1 MLSSID
7 VHAIVF
13 STRYSA
19 DRVHS
24 SHAWRLRPVGIV
36 VIAILFFPLIA
47 FLTGQPAPAQ
57 ILQGPTLQAQAQTS
71 QGQTSQGRTS
81 QGRTY
86 RASHRA
92 GLGQQELLQKKH
104 NEGALMMLGGYPGTS
119 YFNLA
124 HELAGAPIW
133 SDDLRLIAVDARG
146 GIESLRDLLLLRGID
161 LALVPKNVLDYA
173 DTTAS
178 FGPGLRER

>member
-1 MLSSID
+1 MAGKTGALMLSSID

-57 ILQGPTLQAQAQTS
+57 ILQGQTL

-146 GIESLRDLLLLRGID
+146 GIESL
-161 LALVPKNVLDYA
+161 
-173 DTTAS
+173 
-178 FGPGLRER
+178 

>member
-1 MLSSID
+1 MAGKTGALMLSSID

-57 ILQGPTLQAQAQTS
+57 ILQGQTLEAQASQAQTS
-71 QGQTSQGRTS
+71 QAQTSQGRTS
-81 QGRTY
+81 QAQTSHGRTY

-92 GLGQQELLQKKH
+92 G
-104 NEGALMMLGGYPGTS
+104 
-119 YFNLA
+119 
-124 HELAGAPIW
+124 
-133 SDDLRLIAVDARG
+133 
-146 GIESLRDLLLLRGID
+146 
-161 LALVPKNVLDYA
+161 
-173 DTTAS
+173 
-178 FGPGLRER
+178 